1 MQCGRLEKKKITVMK
16 KAITLIIITVS
27 LATTNAQ
34 MYNFLGNHVILNME
48 GYFSPAW
55 INPNPVSS
63 NWDIG
68 EPAQRYLGLNYF
80 LSPNIELMV
89 WEKGT
94 VGVGYNYYNSPFKG
108 SDIRLRKLSQ
118 YYGYD
123 DWVESELYG
132 NIVAHGFNVYYKQY
146 VGNRFA
152 PLGHYIKFVFDGYF
166 YHYKMDT
173 EGILLVNTTQDPYEE
188 IIENKGSLFGAKFEY
203 GYDFI
208 LMNRLKLTLGASIG
222 TTFGG
227 YKVPFKT
234 MKKEFDIYGG
244 GIDAHYDDFARTRIL
259 SAYCF
264 GLKIGIGFIPF

>member
-1 MQCGRLEKKKITVMK
+1 MK
-16 KAITLIIITVS
+16 RTITLIIITAS
-27 LATTNAQ
+27 LATANAQ

-63 NWDIG
+63 GWDVS
-68 EPAQRYLGLNYF
+68 EAMKRYMGLNYF
-80 LSPNIELMV
+80 LSPNIELMI

-94 VGVGYNYYNSPFKG
+94 IGVGYNYYNSPFKG
-108 SDIRLRKLSQ
+108 SDIRLRKLNQ
-118 YYGYD
+118 EYGYNN
-123 DWVESELYG
+123 WVESELYG
-132 NIVAHGFNVYYKQY
+132 TIVAHGFNAYYKQY
-146 VGNRFA
+146 LGDRFA

-173 EGILLVNTTQDPYEE
+173 EGNRMGIVENITDPYEE
-188 IIENKGSLFGAKFEY
+188 IIENKGNLFGMKFEY
-203 GYDFI
+203 GYDFVV
-208 LMNRLKLTLGASIG
+208 LNRLKLNIGASVG

-244 GIDAHYDDFARTRIL
+244 GIDAHYDDYARTRIL
-259 SAYCF
+259 SAYWA
-264 GLKIGIGFIPF
+264 GIKIGIGFIPF